1 VVIKSALDI
10 YQDQNDKTMLGEIEK
25 RVEKSLKRIN
35 MHREHENFV
44 ESYKELEEYDLVTV
58 LNEVTQNYPG
68 IKIAISGTG
77 EVYADDAIYSVF
89 ENIINNAIKHG
100 NTKKIDIEIDEKEK
114 YYEIRFKDYGI
125 CIPENIKDQI
135 FDDGFHY
142 GKKGHTGIGL
152 YNIEKTIE
160 NYDGEIEVADN
171 KPKGTIIIIRLR
183 KIIKR

>member
-1 VVIKSALDI
+1 MVIKSALDI

-77 EVYADDAIYSVF
+77 EVYADNAISSVF

-100 NTKKIDIEIDEKEK
+100 DTKKIDIEIDEKEE
-114 YYEIRFKDYGI
+114 YYEIRIKDYGI
-125 CIPENIKDQI
+125 CIPENIKDKI

-152 YNIEKTIE
+152 YNTEKTIE